1 MPIGAPKSNKPIIR
15 KKRRRGGIAGIIFI
29 GSFAGLLVLV
39 IGSLVFNELRSGLTQ
54 ARADTLKA
62 QAITIA
68 NVLAEAAVQGDP
80 EPLLDENNARV
91 VLKRLFREPGAR
103 LRLYSKNKKL
113 IADSTLLYDEIS
125 VRELPKLGTKVPDIK
140 KATKGAVENAR
151 IFVQGSLVP
160 PQKALDE
167 EIEKALNGEIVGW
180 ERYDDTGNRV
190 ISVSIPIQ
198 RVRAIV
204 GVLTLETGDV
214 SQTIDRERRALIPF
228 IIAAILA
235 NLMMAAILAWLIAR
249 PLQKLADAAED
260 VALGISNDL
269 GEEKLSRRPDEIG
282 ELAEALNL
290 MINSLQ
296 ERIDANESF
305 AADVAHEIK
314 NPLAAIRSSAELLK
328 GNLKPEQRE
337 KLEANMLADLK
348 RIDRLVT
355 DISNASRLDAEL
367 ARTSREKIS
376 LKELLESLL
385 LTYETRIKE
394 CDLVL
399 DLSLANPKDRLW
411 VLGQDDA
418 LRRVFINLIDN
429 AISFSPPHSII
440 RLHCTRKGRQILF
453 AIDDEGS
460 GIPEEALERVF
471 ERFYTHR
478 PKDIVKFGTH
488 SGLGLAIARQI
499 IESHDGILY
508 AQNRVEND
516 KAIGARFIIE
526 LPAA

>member
-1 MPIGAPKSNKPIIR
+1 MAIFKPKSDQPIIR

-29 GSFAGLLVLV
+29 GSFAGLLILV

-54 ARADTLKA
+54 ARSDTLKA
-62 QAITIA
+62 QATTIA
-68 NVLAEAAVQGDP
+68 SVLAEAAVLGDP

-103 LRLYSKNKKL
+103 LRLYGKNKKL
-113 IADSTLLYDEIS
+113 IADSALLYDEIE
-125 VRELPKLGTKVPDIK
+125 VRELPKLGAQLPDIK

-151 IFVQGSLVP
+151 IFVQGSSIP
-160 PQKALDE
+160 SQQALDD
-167 EIEKALNGEIVGW
+167 EIEKALNGESVGG
-180 ERYDDTGNRV
+180 ERYDDSGQRV

-204 GVLTLETGDV
+204 GVLTLETNDV
-214 SQTIDRERRALIPF
+214 SETISRERRALIPF
-228 IIAAILA
+228 IVASVLVNII
-235 NLMMAAILAWLIAR
+235 MAVILAWLIAR

-260 VALGISNDL
+260 VALGISTDL

-290 MINSLQ
+290 MIKSLQ

-314 NPLAAIRSSAELLK
+314 NPLAAIRSSAEILK
-328 GNLKPEQRE
+328 GDLKPEQRA
-337 KLEANMLADLK
+337 KLEANMMADLK
-348 RIDRLVT
+348 RIDKLVT

-367 ARTSREKIS
+367 ARSSREKIS
-376 LKELLESLL
+376 LKEMIENIVA
-385 LTYETRIKE
+385 TYDSKIKE
-394 CDLVL
+394 NELIMQ
-399 DLSLANPKDRLW
+399 SNFPNPKDRLW

-429 AISFSPPHSII
+429 AISFAPNNSTI
-440 RLHCTRKGRQILF
+440 RMNCARKGRKIMF
-453 AIDDEGS
+453 AIDDEGC
-460 GIPEEALERVF
+460 GIPQEALERIF
-471 ERFYTHR
+471 ERFYTQR
-478 PKDIVKFGTH
+478 PKDMAKFGTH

-499 IESHDGILY
+499 IESHDGKLF
-508 AQNRVEND
+508 AQNRMNEG
-516 KAIGARFIIE
+516 KIIGARFIIE
-526 LPAA
+526 LPAE

>member
-1 MPIGAPKSNKPIIR
+1 MAIAGQNTEKAIVR

-29 GSFAGLLVLV
+29 GSFAGLFVLV

-62 QAITIA
+62 QATTIA
-68 NVLAEAAVQGDP
+68 SVLAEAAVIGDP

-113 IADSTLLYDEIS
+113 IADSTLLYDEIT
-125 VRELPKLGTKVPDIK
+125 VRELPKLGAQVPDIK

-151 IFVQGSLVP
+151 ILVQGSLVA
-160 PQKALDE
+160 PQKALEE
-167 EIEKALNGEIVGW
+167 EIDKALSGEIVGW
-180 ERYDDTGNRV
+180 ERYDDSGQRV

-214 SQTIDRERRALIPF
+214 TETIDRERRALVPF

-235 NLMMAAILAWLIAR
+235 NLLMASILAWLIAR

-260 VALGISNDL
+260 VAQGISNDL
-269 GEEKLSRRPDEIG
+269 GEEKLSKRPDEIG
-282 ELAEALNL
+282 DLAEALNL
-290 MINSLQ
+290 MIKSLQ

-328 GNLKPEQRE
+328 GDLKPEQRAR
-337 KLEANMLADLK
+337 LETNMFSDFK
-348 RIDRLVT
+348 RIDKLVT

-367 ARTSREKIS
+367 ARTSRERVS
-376 LKELLESLL
+376 LKEMLESLMS
-385 LTYETRIKE
+385 TYEGRIKE
-394 CDLVL
+394 HELVCDLNL
-399 DLSLANPKDRLW
+399 PNPKDSLW
-411 VLGQDDA
+411 VLGQEDA

-429 AISFSPPHSII
+429 AISFSPPHSIL
-440 RLHCTRKGRQILF
+440 RLHCARKGKKIIF

-460 GIPEEALERVF
+460 GIPNEALERIF
-471 ERFYTHR
+471 ERFYTQR
-478 PKDIVKFGTH
+478 PKEAAKFGTH

-499 IESHDGILY
+499 IESHDGRLF
-508 AQNRVEND
+508 AENRIDNG
-516 KAIGARFIIE
+516 KIIGARFIIE
-526 LPAA
+526 LPAD